1 MVGSRRKWK
10 ESGLGMKIGFSIY
23 SISVTLPKKT
33 LAYIRYLIS

>member
-10 ESGLGMKIGFSIY
+10 ESGLGMKIGFSI
-23 SISVTLPKKT
+23 SVTLPKKR